1 MPRRLCHGN
10 ADHSPKT
17 LQKPLPPLP
26 PGLHWEK
33 QDDGDWKII
42 GERITANDGSSLQS
56 SSSEADAAASQQ
68 QQQVSVA
75 APTFIEHVVM
85 ADDTLV
91 GLCLRY
97 KVLAHLS
104 MRTALTLSRC
114 VDDTLQS
121 ALFDM
126 RA

>member
-1 MPRRLCHGN
+1 VPWH

-33 QDDGDWKII
+33 QDDGDWKIK
-42 GERITANDGSSLQS
+42 GERITANDGSNLQS
-56 SSSEADAAASQQ
+56 SSEVDAAASQQ
-68 QQQVSVA
+68 QQQQVPSA
-75 APTFIEHVVM
+75 APAFIEHVVM

-97 KVLAHLS
+97 KVLS
-104 MRTALTLSRC
+104 
-114 VDDTLQS
+114 Q
-121 ALFDM
+121 F
-126 RA
+126 

>member
-1 MPRRLCHGN
+1 LK
-10 ADHSPKT
+10 A

-42 GERITANDGSSLQS
+42 GERLTANDGSSLQS
-56 SSSEADAAASQQ
+56 SSEAAVNGSSQQ
-68 QQQVSVA
+68 QQQVPSTA
-75 APTFIEHVVM
+75 SAFIEHVVM

-97 KVLAHLS
+97 KVSHCIFTVAI
-104 MRTALTLSRC
+104 LT
-114 VDDTLQS
+114 VPLQIDVN
-121 ALFDM
+121 A
-126 RA
+126 